1 MYHKAIINFM
11 FRVHLKVK
19 NLSFF
24 QENNPYKSKE
34 NKHKLQ
40 LSTLIKFI
48 IIIRI
53 FFHIECNKNKHM
65 KIPFFGKHGKTKQI

>member
-1 MYHKAIINFM
+1 MYHKAIPNFM

-24 QENNPYKSKE
+24 QENNPYESKR
-34 NKHKLQ
+34 KHKLL
-40 LSTLIKFI
+40 LSTFIKFI

-53 FFHIECNKNKHM
+53 FFILSVT
-65 KIPFFGKHGKTKQI
+65 KINT